1 MAGGNSYMVMYHSV
15 PLSLTYTGHSAMHEV
30 FARVVVYRGLSEAF
44 LNHTGAE
51 RGKQGLEGGK
61 N

>member
-1 MAGGNSYMVMYHSV
+1 MVMYHSI

-61 N
+61 S